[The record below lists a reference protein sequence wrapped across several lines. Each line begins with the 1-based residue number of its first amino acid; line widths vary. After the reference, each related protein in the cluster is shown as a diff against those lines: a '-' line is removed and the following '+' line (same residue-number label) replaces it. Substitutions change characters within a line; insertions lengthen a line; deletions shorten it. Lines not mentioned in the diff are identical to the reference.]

1 MLLITF
7 TRAASFFFSFVH
19 EIPSSRIYGGSE
31 DTFRNVRQVVASGA
45 SREGKEEED
54 EEEIKQKTAVAE
66 AVDWSGAVRGRLGGQ
81 EGPRFEWARARG
93 PRKGELAGAPC
104 PRRLI
109 SGSPEKL
116 SQHLRRV

>member
-1 MLLITF
+1 MDL
-7 TRAASFFFSFVH
+7 R
-19 EIPSSRIYGGSE
+19 GSE
-31 DTFRNVRQVVASGA
+31 DTFRNVHQVLAGGEA

-54 EEEIKQKTAVAE
+54 EEEIKQKTVVAE
-66 AVDWSGAVRGRLGGQ
+66 AVDWSGVRGSAGGQ

-93 PRKGELAGAPC
+93 PRKGEFAGAPC

-109 SGSPEKL
+109 SGSPEEL

>member
-1 MLLITF
+1 MF
-7 TRAASFFFSFVH
+7 
-19 EIPSSRIYGGSE
+19 
-31 DTFRNVRQVVASGA
+31 RQVVAGRA

-54 EEEIKQKTAVAE
+54 EEEIKQKTVVAE
-66 AVDWSGAVRGRLGGQ
+66 AVDWSGESREARRARVS
-81 EGPRFEWARARG
+81 RARG

-109 SGSPEKL
+109 SGSPEEL